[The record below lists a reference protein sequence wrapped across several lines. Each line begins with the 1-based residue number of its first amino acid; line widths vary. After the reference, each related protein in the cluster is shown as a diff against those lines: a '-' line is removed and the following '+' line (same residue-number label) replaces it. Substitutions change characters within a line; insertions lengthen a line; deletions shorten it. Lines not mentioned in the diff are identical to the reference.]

1 MKILPALRF
10 VVLQLFICL
19 LLVASSSRALAN
31 DFEAV
36 TLTGLKV
43 NCPSSIRSGV
53 PAEASVFSCTQ
64 TASYSDGSSRLVRQS
79 ATWSSA
85 DASVLS
91 VKELRSFVLLSGGF
105 VDTGLLGS
113 AVVVADT
120 PVVISGSYSEDG
132 VSVSASATVTV
143 KAQKLTA
150 LAVNCPASLYVSTTA
165 ACTAT
170 ASYSDGSNKSVSAD
184 WLSSKPAI
192 LALSAGCNGD
202 SQCMTL
208 TPASVSSNTLVSLSV
223 SYTENGVSKTTT
235 VSVTV
240 KPAPILTR
248 LLVSCPSSVV
258 ASSGSSNIGSCI
270 LTEFYNGVSTNASQS
285 AVWSSSLP
293 ALLSVANPQGQAGG
307 GKLSSFATTVDTP
320 VTITAT
326 VNWYGESKTASTSVL
341 VKGTVA
347 VLNSL
352 AISCPASADAGSSV
366 LCLATAGYKD
376 GSSKVVTATWAS
388 NSAAAKMNGSVLQA
402 GAVSTDT
409 AATITAVYS
418 ERGVNLSALTKVSIK
433 PASAN
438 ACRQS
443 LPSQGSIAAA
453 SGGSYSLAVSSDNC
467 AWIANA
473 LSPWLHLP
481 EVSGNGSGELA
492 FTVDANPGSLT
503 RIGNIS
509 VGGQLYAVTQLGA
522 NSVPISAGA
531 ADCVFSWAEKTY
543 PEQFFPPPA
552 ATETIGNDYY
562 RYYAGSNAFLGAASF
577 QLLKYVGPLSS
588 GNVLEL
594 GDLAYWMATAGC
606 Q

>member
-1 MKILPALRF
+1 MRVFSAVRFIL
-10 VVLQLFICL
+10 LQWLCCV
-19 LLVASSSRALAN
+19 LLVSGGSMALAN
-31 DFEAV
+31 DFNAV
-36 TLTGLKV
+36 TLTGLTV

-53 PAEASVFSCTQ
+53 PAGASVFSCTQ
-64 TASYSDGSSRLVRQS
+64 TARYSDGSTRLVRQS
-79 ATWSSA
+79 ASWSSA
-85 DASVLS
+85 DEAVLS
-91 VKELRSFVLLSGGF
+91 IKAVRSLVLLSGGF
-105 VDTGLLGS
+105 VDTGVLGS
-113 AVVVADT
+113 GVVVVDT

-132 VSVSASATVTV
+132 LSVSATATVTV
-143 KAQKLTA
+143 KAQKLTT
-150 LAVNCPASLYVSTTA
+150 LSVSCPSSLYVSVTASCTTTA
-165 ACTAT
+165 N
-170 ASYSDGSNKSVSAD
+170 YNDGSNKSVRAD
-184 WLSSKPAI
+184 WLSSKPAV
-192 LALSAGCNGD
+192 LALTAGCSGD
-202 SQCMTL
+202 NQCVTL
-208 TPASVSSNTLVSLSV
+208 TPGSVGSNTLVSLSAT
-223 SYTENGVSKTTT
+223 YEENGISKTTT
-235 VSVTV
+235 VNLTV
-240 KPAPILTR
+240 KPAPILSR
-248 LLVSCPSSVV
+248 LLVSCPDAVI

-270 LTEFYNGVSTNASQS
+270 LTEFYNGTSTNASQS

-293 ALLSVANPQGQAGG
+293 KLLSIANPQGQTGG
-307 GKLSSFATTVDTP
+307 GKLSSFATSVDTP

-326 VNWYGESKTASTSVL
+326 VNWYGESKTASASVL

-352 AISCPASADAGSSV
+352 TISCPASADAGSSV
-366 LCLATAGYKD
+366 LCLATASYKD
-376 GSSKVVTATWAS
+376 GSSKSVTATWAS
-388 NSAAAKMNGSVLQA
+388 NSAAAKMNGNVLLA
-402 GAVSTDT
+402 GAVSTET

-438 ACRQS
+438 TCRQS
-443 LPSQGSIAAA
+443 LPSQGGTAAA
-453 SGGSYSLAVSSDNC
+453 SGGSYTLAVSSDNC

-481 EVSGNGSGELA
+481 AVSGNGSGKLA
-492 FTVDANPGSLT
+492 YTVDANPGTLT
-503 RIGNIS
+503 RIGTIS
-509 VGGQLYAVTQLGA
+509 VGGQLFTVTQLGA
-522 NSVPISAGA
+522 NGSPISAA
-531 ADCVFSWAEKTY
+531 TADCVFSWAEKTY